1 MRKMGLLL
9 TMMVIALVVGC
20 NQNGSFTSTTSY
32 LKVIEKQH
40 SSDYKEA
47 WIMAY
52 NPSNSKEK
60 EKDAIKIIVE
70 EPMVWN
76 LIEKDKEYFS
86 SYSKKGGNPWVLEQI
101 AFPGDEKALR

>member
-1 MRKMGLLL
+1 MKKVGLLL
-9 TMMVIALVVGC
+9 TIFVLALVGC
-20 NQNGSFTSTTSY
+20 THHRDGSYTSASSY
-32 LKVIEKQH
+32 IKVIDKET

-52 NPSNSKEK
+52 NPYNSE
-60 EKDAIKIIVE
+60 EKDPMKIIVR

-86 SYSKKGGNPWVLEQI
+86 TYSQEKGKPWVLEQI
-101 AFPGDEKALR
+101 SYPGDEKGLR